1 MGAMAEHMCD
11 IALAQYDLIQNREG
25 YAVSSEGV

>member
-11 IALAQYDLIQNREG
+11 IALAQHDLIQNREG